1 MLRTT
6 CAETLVIYELLL
18 NNVYFFIIIEICVL
32 YRKFGKHLKMEKK
45 KKINN

>member
-18 NNVYFFIIIEICVL
+18 NNVYFYCSKNIVL
-32 YRKFGKHLKMEKK
+32 PKFGKHLKMEKK